1 MSKILVNEMSF
12 YYEPYYNPVFERV
25 NLILDTDWR
34 LGLTG
39 RNGRGKTTF
48 LKLLE
53 GELEPTQGKLIKS
66 VSMEYY
72 PYHFETAYEK
82 TGDVLKEIIGGFKTM
97 EDVMEAF
104 PEHPD
109 KEEIERCAAVQEKY
123 REEGGYELEA
133 RICREL
139 YRMGLPEEL
148 LDRDFRVLSGGEKSK
163 LLMLALFLRPNAFV
177 LLDEPTNHLDIR
189 GKQAI
194 AHYLKQKK
202 GFLAV
207 SHDRQFLD
215 ETADHILAI
224 NKTDITLEKGNYSSW
239 KENTEKK
246 EAFERRTKI
255 RLEKEIKVLEKGAV
269 VRRNWAAAAE
279 KEKNPYPTNNRG
291 NTSRAAKFMHQAK
304 NAEQEAR
311 EAIAE
316 KKELLKNYETVPPLY
331 LYKDTD
337 GSGTDKDLPVLQLE
351 KLTFGYD
358 GVPLFHHFSME
369 IFRGERIWIR
379 GSNGCGKSTLLR
391 LIKGELETK
400 ARKAAEEIAISCFY
414 QEPLW
419 QEGSPREWIRDDG
432 QWERFL
438 SLCSRLDIPD
448 EMQKRPLQTYSS
460 GEKRKVDVAR
470 ALSEESDILLLDEPL
485 NFMDIYF
492 REQLERAILASGPT
506 LVFVEHDE
514 RFGSRVATRIIDLDQ
529 GAGKTGSVSEDVK
542 EKGSAD

>member
-97 EDVMEAF
+97 EDAMEAF

-291 NTSRAAKFMHQAK
+291 NTSRAAKFMRQAK

-358 GVPLFHHFSME
+358 GVSLFHHFSME

-492 REQLERAILASGPT
+492 REQLEKAILASGPP
-506 LVFVEHDE
+506 LF
-514 RFGSRVATRIIDLDQ
+514 S
-529 GAGKTGSVSEDVK
+529 
-542 EKGSAD
+542 

>member
-97 EDVMEAF
+97 GDVMEAF

-109 KEEIERCAAVQEKY
+109 KEEIERCAAIQEKY

-207 SHDRQFLD
+207 SHDRQLLD
-215 ETADHILAI
+215 ETADHILATI
-224 NKTDITLEKGNYSSW
+224 RPTLPW
-239 KENTEKK
+239 KK
-246 EAFERRTKI
+246 ETIPAGRKI
-255 RLEKEIKVLEKGAV
+255 RRKKKRLNG
-269 VRRNWAAAAE
+269 VRKYVW
-279 KEKNPYPTNNRG
+279 
-291 NTSRAAKFMHQAK
+291 
-304 NAEQEAR
+304 
-311 EAIAE
+311 
-316 KKELLKNYETVPPLY
+316 
-331 LYKDTD
+331 
-337 GSGTDKDLPVLQLE
+337 
-351 KLTFGYD
+351 
-358 GVPLFHHFSME
+358 
-369 IFRGERIWIR
+369 
-379 GSNGCGKSTLLR
+379 
-391 LIKGELETK
+391 
-400 ARKAAEEIAISCFY
+400 
-414 QEPLW
+414 
-419 QEGSPREWIRDDG
+419 
-432 QWERFL
+432 
-438 SLCSRLDIPD
+438 
-448 EMQKRPLQTYSS
+448 
-460 GEKRKVDVAR
+460 KRK
-470 ALSEESDILLLDEPL
+470 
-485 NFMDIYF
+485 
-492 REQLERAILASGPT
+492 
-506 LVFVEHDE
+506 
-514 RFGSRVATRIIDLDQ
+514 
-529 GAGKTGSVSEDVK
+529 
-542 EKGSAD
+542 

>member
-97 EDVMEAF
+97 GDVMEAF

-177 LLDEPTNHLDIR
+177 LLDEPTNHL
-189 GKQAI
+189 
-194 AHYLKQKK
+194 
-202 GFLAV
+202 
-207 SHDRQFLD
+207 
-215 ETADHILAI
+215 
-224 NKTDITLEKGNYSSW
+224 
-239 KENTEKK
+239 
-246 EAFERRTKI
+246 
-255 RLEKEIKVLEKGAV
+255 
-269 VRRNWAAAAE
+269 
-279 KEKNPYPTNNRG
+279 
-291 NTSRAAKFMHQAK
+291 
-304 NAEQEAR
+304 
-311 EAIAE
+311 
-316 KKELLKNYETVPPLY
+316 
-331 LYKDTD
+331 
-337 GSGTDKDLPVLQLE
+337 
-351 KLTFGYD
+351 
-358 GVPLFHHFSME
+358 
-369 IFRGERIWIR
+369 
-379 GSNGCGKSTLLR
+379 
-391 LIKGELETK
+391 
-400 ARKAAEEIAISCFY
+400 
-414 QEPLW
+414 
-419 QEGSPREWIRDDG
+419 
-432 QWERFL
+432 
-438 SLCSRLDIPD
+438 
-448 EMQKRPLQTYSS
+448 
-460 GEKRKVDVAR
+460 
-470 ALSEESDILLLDEPL
+470 
-485 NFMDIYF
+485 
-492 REQLERAILASGPT
+492 
-506 LVFVEHDE
+506 
-514 RFGSRVATRIIDLDQ
+514 
-529 GAGKTGSVSEDVK
+529 
-542 EKGSAD
+542 